1 MVQASEIDLADW
13 PVAILA
19 GGLAKRLRPIT
30 ETIPKALVK
39 IAGAPFLAHQLRLL
53 HSAGLR
59 RIIVCAGY
67 LGEMIEAEIGDGAAY
82 DLQIEYSFD
91 GAQLLGTG
99 GALKR
104 ALPRLGRQFVIL
116 YGDSYLPI
124 DYRKAARAFAAGDKA
139 GLMTVY
145 RNQGRWD
152 ASNVQ
157 FEEGQI
163 LRYDKKQRTPE
174 MHHID
179 YGLGLLRAEALT
191 TWPDNEPFDLAD
203 VYRQLLSKK
212 QLSGYEVTERFYEI
226 GSPEGL
232 ADLDAFLRHQSGI
245 GPSEVTPNNPGNW
258 RQGNAD
264 R

>member
-1 MVQASEIDLADW
+1 MVEAKEIELATW

-30 ETIPKALVK
+30 ETIPKALVT

-59 RIIVCAGY
+59 RIVICAGY
-67 LGEMIEAEIGDGAAY
+67 LGEMIEAEIGDGTAF
-82 DLQIEYSFD
+82 DLRVDYSFD
-91 GAQLLGTG
+91 GPRLLGTG
-99 GALKR
+99 GALRK
-104 ALPRLGRQFVIL
+104 ALPLLGHRFLVL

-124 DYRKAARAFAAGDKA
+124 DYRSAALAFAKHGKA

-145 RNQGRWD
+145 KNEGQWD

-157 FEEGQI
+157 FEGGRI
-163 LRYDKKQRTPE
+163 VRYDKEHRIPE

-179 YGLGLLRAEALT
+179 YGLGILRAEALAS
-191 TWPDNEPFDLAD
+191 WPDDQSFDLAE
-203 VYRQLLSKK
+203 VYRRLLSEN

-226 GSPEGL
+226 GSVEGL
-232 ADLDAFLRHQSGI
+232 AELDAFLRPESLRS
-245 GPSEVTPNNPGNW
+245 PS
-258 RQGNAD
+258 
-264 R
+264 

>member
-1 MVQASEIDLADW
+1 MTAQPEEIDLADW

-30 ETIPKALVK
+30 KTIPKALVA
-39 IAGAPFLAHQLRLL
+39 IAGLPFLAHQLRLL
-53 HSAGLR
+53 RTAGLR
-59 RIIVCAGY
+59 RIIICAGY
-67 LGEMIEAEIGDGAAY
+67 LGEMIAAEIGDGARSNLRI
-82 DLQIEYSFD
+82 DYSFD
-91 GAQLLGTG
+91 RPRLLGTG

-104 ALPRLGRQFVIL
+104 ALPLLGRRFFVL

-124 DYRKAARAFAAGDKA
+124 DYRKVALAFATGDKA

-157 FEEGQI
+157 FEAGQI
-163 LRYDKKQRTPE
+163 LRYDKKQPTPE

-179 YGLGLLRAEALT
+179 YGLGVLRAESLAP
-191 TWPDNEPFDLAD
+191 WPDDEPFDLAD
-203 VYRQLLSKK
+203 VYRYLLSEN
-212 QLSGYEVTERFYEI
+212 QLSGHEVTERFYEI

-232 ADLDAFLRHQSGI
+232 AELDALLRQQ
-245 GPSEVTPNNPGNW
+245 PAFSE
-258 RQGNAD
+258 
-264 R
+264 

>member
-1 MVQASEIDLADW
+1 MTARAEEIDLAGW

-30 ETIPKALVK
+30 ETIPKALVT

-59 RIIVCAGY
+59 RIVICAGY
-67 LGEMIEAEIGDGAAY
+67 LGEMIETEIGDGTSF
-82 DLQIEYSFD
+82 DLQIDYSFD
-91 GAQLLGTG
+91 GPRLLGTG
-99 GALKR
+99 GALKK
-104 ALPRLGRQFVIL
+104 ALPLLGRRFLVL

-124 DYRKAARAFAAGDKA
+124 DYRRASLAFAAGDKM
-139 GLMTVY
+139 GLMTIY

-157 FEEGQI
+157 FEAGQI
-163 LRYDKKQRTPE
+163 LRYDKEQRIPE

-179 YGLGLLRAEALT
+179 YGLGILQAEALAS
-191 TWPDNEPFDLAD
+191 WRDNEPFDLAD
-203 VYRQLLSKK
+203 VYRRLLSEN

-226 GSPEGL
+226 GSTEGL
-232 ADLDAFLRHQSGI
+232 AELDAFLRRSLAFR
-245 GPSEVTPNNPGNW
+245 PS
-258 RQGNAD
+258 
-264 R
+264 

>member
-1 MVQASEIDLADW
+1 VTTQAKEIDLTDW

-30 ETIPKALVK
+30 ETIPKALVT

-53 HSAGLR
+53 HAAGLR
-59 RIIVCAGY
+59 RIIICAAY
-67 LGEMIEAEIGDGAAY
+67 LGEMIEAEIGAGASF
-82 DLQIEYSFD
+82 DLRIEYSFD
-91 GAQLLGTG
+91 GPRLLGTG

-104 ALPRLGRQFVIL
+104 ALSLLGRRFFVL
-116 YGDSYLPI
+116 YGDSFLPI
-124 DYRKAARAFAAGDKA
+124 DYRKAALAFATGDKA

-157 FEEGQI
+157 FEAGQI

-179 YGLGLLRAEALT
+179 YGLGILRADSLAS
-191 TWPDNEPFDLAD
+191 WPDNEPFDLAD
-203 VYRQLLSKK
+203 VYRHLLSEN
-212 QLSGYEVTERFYEI
+212 QLSGHEVTERFYEI

-232 ADLDAFLRHQSGI
+232 AELDALLRHQ
-245 GPSEVTPNNPGNW
+245 PS
-258 RQGNAD
+258 
-264 R
+264 

>member
-1 MVQASEIDLADW
+1 MTAPAEEIGLADW

-30 ETIPKALVK
+30 ETTPKALVT
-39 IAGAPFLAHQLRLL
+39 IAGRPFLAHQLRLL
-53 HSAGLR
+53 HTAGLR
-59 RIIVCAGY
+59 RIIICAGY
-67 LGEMIEAEIGDGAAY
+67 LGEMIEAEIGDGGRF
-82 DLQIEYSFD
+82 DLRIDYSFD
-91 GAQLLGTG
+91 GPRLLGTG

-104 ALPRLGRQFVIL
+104 ALPLLGRRFFVL

-124 DYRKAARAFAAGDKA
+124 DYRKAALAFATGDKA

-157 FEEGQI
+157 FEAGQV

-179 YGLGLLRAEALT
+179 YGLGILRAESLAP
-191 TWPDNEPFDLAD
+191 WPDNEPFDLAD
-203 VYRQLLSKK
+203 VYRRLLSEN
-212 QLSGYEVTERFYEI
+212 QLSGHEVTERFYEI

-232 ADLDAFLRHQSGI
+232 AELDAFLRHQPAFI
-245 GPSEVTPNNPGNW
+245 GL
-258 RQGNAD
+258 
-264 R
+264 

>member
-1 MVQASEIDLADW
+1 MTVQAEEIELADW

-30 ETIPKALVK
+30 ETIPKSLVT
-39 IAGAPFLAHQLRLL
+39 IAGMPFIAQQLRLL

-67 LGEMIEAEIGDGAAY
+67 LGEMIEAEIGDGAGF
-82 DLQIEYSFD
+82 DLRINYSFD
-91 GAQLLGTG
+91 GPRLLGTG

-104 ALPRLGRQFVIL
+104 ALPLLGRRFFIL

-124 DYRKAARAFAAGDKA
+124 DYRKAAIAFTAGDKA

-152 ASNVQ
+152 TSNVQ
-157 FEEGQI
+157 FEAGQI
-163 LRYDKKQRTPE
+163 LRYDKKRRTSE

-179 YGLGLLRAEALT
+179 YGLGILRAESLVS
-191 TWPDNEPFDLAD
+191 WPENEPFDLAD
-203 VYRQLLSKK
+203 VYCHLLSEN
-212 QLSGYEVTERFYEI
+212 QLSGYEVEERFYEI

-232 ADLDAFLRHQSGI
+232 VELDAFLRHQAAFS
-245 GPSEVTPNNPGNW
+245 PS
-258 RQGNAD
+258 
-264 R
+264 

>member
-1 MVQASEIDLADW
+1 MTVPAAEIDLVDW

-30 ETIPKALVK
+30 EAIPKALVTV
-39 IAGAPFLAHQLRLL
+39 AGSPFLAHQLRLL

-59 RIIVCAGY
+59 RIVICAGY
-67 LGEMIEAEIGDGAAY
+67 LGEMIETEIGDGARF
-82 DLQIEYSFD
+82 DLQIDYSFD
-91 GAQLLGTG
+91 GPRLLGTG
-99 GALKR
+99 GALKQ
-104 ALPRLGRQFVIL
+104 ALPLLGHRFCVL

-124 DYRKAARAFAAGDKA
+124 DYRSAALAFAGDDKA

-145 RNQGRWD
+145 RNQDRWD

-157 FEEGQI
+157 FEAGQI

-179 YGLGLLRAEALT
+179 YGLGILRAESLAS
-191 TWPDNEPFDLAD
+191 WPDNEPFDLAD
-203 VYRQLLSKK
+203 VYRRLLSEN

-226 GSPEGL
+226 GSAEGL
-232 ADLDAFLRHQSGI
+232 ADLDAFLRRQPAF
-245 GPSEVTPNNPGNW
+245 GPS
-258 RQGNAD
+258 
-264 R
+264 